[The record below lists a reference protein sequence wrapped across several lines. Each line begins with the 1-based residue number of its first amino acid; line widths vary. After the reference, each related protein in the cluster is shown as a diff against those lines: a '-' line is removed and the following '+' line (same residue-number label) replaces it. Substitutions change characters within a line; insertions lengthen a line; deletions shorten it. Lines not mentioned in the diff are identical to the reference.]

1 MSNDC
6 IFNFHEPIFS
16 NLLEQSLQQKY
27 ENFSFDFLSD
37 WIYSTYLG
45 EYETTIAYPKI
56 LDNFQT
62 NFYNQQICLNEE
74 ERCQVAKYLNRMIED
89 ENEHTFLLQQFLK
102 QNFNK
107 DVAYNT
113 IEEIEKNTITL
124 VDNTNLSDLLVRY
137 YVGECY
143 LWTSFYLIYRNIE
156 NIKLKNLFH
165 QLVVDESHH
174 NNNIYKIYKKLKN
187 QIKFDQDHYLTEVT
201 NLRYFGLKFVKN
213 QFNLGDENSKKSQ
226 WWLKLI
232 YNHQWQQ
239 KFNLIFL
246 KKTYKLYEL
255 FYSDSNFDNYTKI
268 INKNESSWNLSI
280 TC

>member
-1 MSNDC
+1 MSNNC

-56 LDNFQT
+56 LDHFQT

-74 ERCQVAKYLNRMIED
+74 ERCQIAKYLNRMIED
-89 ENEHTFLLQQFLK
+89 ENEHTLLLQQFLK

-187 QIKFDQDHYLTEVT
+187 QIRFDQDNYLTEVT

-232 YNHQWQQ
+232 YSHQWQQ
-239 KFNLIFL
+239 RFNLIFL

-255 FYSDSNFDNYTKI
+255 FYSDSNFDDYTKI
-268 INKNESSWNLSI
+268 INKNESSWNLSK